1 VKIVIVEDEIRI
13 REGIKK
19 LLIKLNKE
27 EDMIVAEAENG
38 QEGLELIGREK
49 PDVVITDVKMPVLDG
64 LEMLKQAFPIV
75 PNMKAIVLSAYSE
88 FEYART
94 AMKLGVT
101 EYLLKPIVL
110 SEFMNAM
117 ESVRKQIEN
126 DKNKKPEEV
135 GSLSQVFKS
144 IINGDMISNNALKE
158 YLFHKYE
165 IGLDQPISLLV
176 WYNPIGAKDNV
187 ETGIRFLKSIMMEK
201 TEIQFCF
208 FEEEKENLLYMA
220 LYGYKDGKM
229 LERWIQQRILR
240 DKKIMNGCCLGWV
253 EAKNID
259 YLQSAYKDMSGYL
272 DWNISLGDNVIIT
285 YPNIKNIQT
294 SVCIYPIEIEKE
306 IKLAICNKQK
316 DKITNLLEKFHSY
329 FQNDKI
335 YEPGKI
341 KECYVRFYWAI
352 INIANEINSFDYGEI
367 EQKAVLEKIVRANSM
382 NEIKAVTNSLIEKV
396 EINTDNDIKSITV
409 RRAIAIIHEYYQ
421 AGITLE
427 EIAKELNITP
437 EYLGT
442 QIHKELG
449 VNFSSYIKNYRIT
462 KAKELL
468 LSTSLKIYEI
478 AEKTGYADPKYFSK
492 VFKGETGQLPAEFR
506 HAFK

>member
-1 VKIVIVEDEIRI
+1 MKIVIVEDEIRI

-201 TEIQFCF
+201 TEDR
-208 FEEEKENLLYMA
+208 K
-220 LYGYKDGKM
+220 
-229 LERWIQQRILR
+229 
-240 DKKIMNGCCLGWV
+240 
-253 EAKNID
+253 
-259 YLQSAYKDMSGYL
+259 
-272 DWNISLGDNVIIT
+272 
-285 YPNIKNIQT
+285 
-294 SVCIYPIEIEKE
+294 SV
-306 IKLAICNKQK
+306 
-316 DKITNLLEKFHSY
+316 
-329 FQNDKI
+329 
-335 YEPGKI
+335 
-341 KECYVRFYWAI
+341 V
-352 INIANEINSFDYGEI
+352 
-367 EQKAVLEKIVRANSM
+367 
-382 NEIKAVTNSLIEKV
+382 
-396 EINTDNDIKSITV
+396 
-409 RRAIAIIHEYYQ
+409 
-421 AGITLE
+421 
-427 EIAKELNITP
+427 
-437 EYLGT
+437 
-442 QIHKELG
+442 
-449 VNFSSYIKNYRIT
+449 
-462 KAKELL
+462 
-468 LSTSLKIYEI
+468 
-478 AEKTGYADPKYFSK
+478 
-492 VFKGETGQLPAEFR
+492 
-506 HAFK
+506 

>member
-1 VKIVIVEDEIRI
+1 MKIVIVEDEIRI

-19 LLIKLNKE
+19 LLIKLNNE
-27 EDMIVAEAENG
+27 ENIVVAEAENG
-38 QEGLELIGREK
+38 QEGIEIICREK
-49 PDVVITDVKMPVLDG
+49 PDVVITDVKMPILDG
-64 LEMLKQAFPIV
+64 LEMLKQAFQRV
-75 PNMKAIVLSAYSE
+75 PSMKAIVLSAYSE

-110 SEFMNAM
+110 GEFMNAM
-117 ESVRKQIEN
+117 ESVRRQIEN
-126 DKNKKPEEV
+126 DKNTKPEEV

-144 IINGDMISNNALKE
+144 IINGDMISNDTVKQ
-158 YLFHKYE
+158 YLFNRYCISE
-165 IGLDQPISLLV
+165 DQSISILT
-176 WYNPIGAKDNV
+176 WYNPVRKKEDAEAGV
-187 ETGIRFLKSIMMEK
+187 RFLKSIMAEK
-201 TEIQFCF
+201 PDIKFCF
-208 FEEEKENLLYMA
+208 FEEEKEKLLHMA
-220 LYGYKDGKM
+220 LYGYQDGHI

-240 DKKIMNGCCLGWV
+240 DKNIMFGSCLGWV
-253 EAKNID
+253 EAKSINN
-259 YLQSAYKDMSGYL
+259 LQSSYKDMIGYL
-272 DWNISLGDNVIIT
+272 DWNISLGDNIIIT

-294 SVCIYPIEIEKE
+294 SVCIYPIEIEKDM
-306 IKLAICNKQK
+306 KLAICNNQK
-316 DKITNLLEKFHSY
+316 EKILTILERFHSY

-367 EQKAVLEKIVRANSM
+367 EQKAVLEKIVQANSM
-382 NEIKAVTNSLIEKV
+382 NEIKVVTNSLIERV
-396 EINTDNDIKSITV
+396 ELNTSSDIKSITV
-409 RRAIAIIHEYYQ
+409 RRAIAMIHEYYQ
-421 AGITLE
+421 TGITLE

-442 QIHKELG
+442 QMHKELG
-449 VNFSSYIKNYRIT
+449 VNFSTYIKNYRIT

-478 AEKTGYADPKYFSK
+478 AEKTGYIDPKYFSK
-492 VFKGETGQLPAEFR
+492 VFKNDTGYLPAEFR